1 MRTEKESYL
10 EEQEA
15 MDSGHGRTYDDQ
27 ESPSPYEISLFLD
40 ELEDVICSGLSV
52 PLTSRI
58 LIDQEQCLDAL
69 EILRANLPWEM
80 LEAKRILAAQE
91 AVLEQAE
98 AEAEETRQLAERQ
111 AAFILD
117 QSHLVKM
124 AETRSQEVVEEAEQ
138 EAVQILR
145 MAEQDARHLY
155 EALERELDLLVSDIK
170 ELLASRL
177 RELRD

>member
-1 MRTEKESYL
+1 
-10 EEQEA
+10 
-15 MDSGHGRTYDDQ
+15 MDSGHGRIYDDQ
-27 ESPSPYEISLFLD
+27 ESPSPFEISLFLD
-40 ELEDVICSGLSV
+40 ELEDVIDSGVSV

-111 AAFILD
+111 ASFILD

-124 AETRSQEVVEEAEQ
+124 AETRAQEVVEAAEQ

-155 EALERELDLLVSDIK
+155 EGLERELDLLVRDIK
-170 ELLASRL
+170 ELLGSRL
-177 RELRD
+177 RELRE